1 MTMVRMGDHTVSDI
15 RHEMEQSQ
23 EFIGMVCLHTENET
37 AIHFV
42 DMAMEKVEKALSL
55 LNAEKSDNDTP
66 EPRRSDSASGHHMSW

>member
-1 MTMVRMGDHTVSDI
+1 MVRMGDHTVSDI

-42 DMAMEKVEKALSL
+42 DMATAKLEKALSL
-55 LNAEKSDNDTP
+55 LNAEKSDNDTSQ
-66 EPRRSDSASGHHMSW
+66 PRRHSSASGKHQSF